1 MKRALLLVTVALVAI
16 TESATAQQMTYTQ
29 GGEPAF
35 SVTYPVGWEIRTP
48 RTEGRNVISAYPTD
62 GSLLWQGM
70 WLMRDSASVEDSLAR
85 LEAMETGLFSD
96 SKLIKEPWTEQL
108 RDLTLHCFMGSGT
121 YREDQT
127 VETFMALFQ
136 LPGNRVGALG
146 YIGDPEAIK
155 AHAEGLHSLLQS
167 LEVAE

>member
-1 MKRALLLVTVALVAI
+1 MKRTFLFLTVALIAI
-16 TESATAQQMTYTQ
+16 SGSATAQQMTYNQ
-29 GGEPAF
+29 GGEAAF
-35 SVTYPVGWEIRTP
+35 SVTYPDGWEIRTP

-70 WLMRDSASVEDSLAR
+70 WIMRDSESVEDSLAR
-85 LEAMETGLFSD
+85 LEAMETGLFKD
-96 SKLIKEPWTEQL
+96 AKLIREPWTEKL
-108 RDLTLHCFMGSGT
+108 GDLTLRCFMGSGR
-121 YREDQT
+121 YQENQA

-155 AHAEGLHSLLQS
+155 AHAEELHSLLQS